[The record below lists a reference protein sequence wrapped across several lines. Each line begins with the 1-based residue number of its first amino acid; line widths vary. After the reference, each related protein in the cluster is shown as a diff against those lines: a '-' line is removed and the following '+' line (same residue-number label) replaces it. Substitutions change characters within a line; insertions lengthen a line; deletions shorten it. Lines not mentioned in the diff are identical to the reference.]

1 MTDRIDR
8 FKARRQLQAQL
19 RDQPVL
25 VALPTPAD
33 ALAMLQQPID
43 TQRVDLA
50 FSALSVDLDTK
61 VSDAQVDAALQDFTK
76 AFNGERFD
84 QLMRDS
90 RREVL
95 QAVVV
100 PFGLGKVLSAYDKV
114 GGNVDTIHNAR
125 KEVYATDE
133 ARDKYAKVP
142 PMDKALRKTFDRD
155 SRYIGKNSAD
165 TTDQAAGI
173 LKDTYTGEI
182 FGPKQV
188 DKRNL
193 DHTISAAEI
202 HRDRGRDLA
211 GLEAIP
217 LANSTSNLN
226 PTKERF
232 NQSKGDQKVEDLV
245 KRLQKESPVR
255 RERIAE
261 LQSKSESELT
271 IKERNELKLSLQKQ
285 TIADYPELIL
295 AKDKAARADYEAK
308 LHDAYYKSEK
318 FKKNVIDTS
327 VKEGGKMA
335 FQQAFGLMLVEFF
348 AATFDEL
355 QDFYRNGAAHDCW
368 WPELRS
374 RMERVASRVGSKWK
388 EALAAGG
395 AGFVAGVLSNLI
407 TVFLNTL
414 MTTSKRVIRMF
425 REGFMSLLRA
435 LKTLAMPPKG
445 MTFREGAHE
454 ALKVICAGAVVIGGV
469 ALEEFIEKF
478 ILTIPGLGLI
488 GSVISAVI
496 IGALTGIT
504 SVFVVYMIDRL
515 DPLGV
520 NRSHELKALHKHLDV
535 ELEAVMSRND
545 RLLFRLEA
553 TLEC

>member
-8 FKARRQLQAQL
+8 FKARRQLQKQL
-19 RDQPVL
+19 REQPVL
-25 VALPTPAD
+25 IALPTPAD

-50 FSALSVDLDTK
+50 FSALSVDLDTH
-61 VSDAQVDAALQDFTK
+61 VTDAQLDAALQDFTK
-76 AFNGERFD
+76 TYDGERFD

-95 QAVVV
+95 QAVAV
-100 PFGLGKVLSAYDKV
+100 PFGLGKVLAAYDKV

-142 PMDKALRKTFDRD
+142 PMDKAIRKPFDRD
-155 SRYIGKNSAD
+155 SRYIDKNRVD
-165 TTDQAAGI
+165 TADQAAGI
-173 LKDTYTGEI
+173 LKDAYTGEI
-182 FGPKQV
+182 FSPKQV

-211 GLEAIP
+211 GLDAIS
-217 LANSTSNLN
+217 LANSESNLN

-232 NQSKGDQKVEDLV
+232 NQSKGDQKVEALV
-245 KRLQKESPVR
+245 KRLQQESPGR

-261 LQSKSESELT
+261 LQAKSESELT
-271 IKERNELKLSLQKQ
+271 IKERNELKLSLEKQ
-285 TIADYPELIL
+285 TIADNPDLIL
-295 AKDKAARADYEAK
+295 AKDKAARAEYEAK

-318 FKKNVIDTS
+318 FKKNLLDTS

-348 AATFDEL
+348 AASFDEL
-355 QDFYRNGAAHDCW
+355 QDFYRNGASHDRW
-368 WPELRS
+368 WAELRS

-435 LKTLAMPPKG
+435 LKTLTMPRKG
-445 MTFREGAHE
+445 W
-454 ALKVICAGAVVIGGV
+454 
-469 ALEEFIEKF
+469 
-478 ILTIPGLGLI
+478 
-488 GSVISAVI
+488 
-496 IGALTGIT
+496 
-504 SVFVVYMIDRL
+504 
-515 DPLGV
+515 PLG
-520 NRSHELKALHKHLDV
+520 KALMKP
-535 ELEAVMSRND
+535 
-545 RLLFRLEA
+545 
-553 TLEC
+553 

>member
-8 FKARRQLQAQL
+8 FKARRQLQAKL
-19 RDQPVL
+19 REEPTL
-25 VALPTPAD
+25 VALPESAD
-33 ALAMLQQPID
+33 ALAMLQQSID
-43 TQRVDLA
+43 SQRVDLA
-50 FSALSVDLDTK
+50 FSALSIDFDTR
-61 VSDAQVDAALQDFTK
+61 VSEAEVDAALLDFTNT
-76 AFNGERFD
+76 FNGKRFD
-84 QLMRDS
+84 QLMTDS
-90 RREVL
+90 RREML

-100 PFGLGKVLSAYDKV
+100 PFGLGKVLSVYDKV

-133 ARDKYAKVP
+133 ARNSYAKVP
-142 PMDKALRKTFDRD
+142 SMDKALRKTFDRD
-155 SRYIGKNSAD
+155 SRYVDKNRRD
-165 TTDQAAGI
+165 TTDQARGDLRDA
-173 LKDTYTGEI
+173 YTGET
-182 FGPKQV
+182 FGPKQL

-202 HRDRGRDLA
+202 HRDSGRDLA
-211 GLEAIP
+211 GLEALP
-217 LANSTSNLN
+217 LANSASNLN

-232 NQSKGDQKVEDLV
+232 NKSKGDQKVENLV
-245 KRLQKESPVR
+245 KRLQREAPAR

-261 LQSKSESELT
+261 LQSKSASELT
-271 IKERNELKLSLQKQ
+271 IKERNELQLNLEKQ
-285 TIADYPELIL
+285 TIADNPEMIL
-295 AKDKAARADYEAK
+295 AKDKAARAEYEAK
-308 LHDAYYKSEK
+308 LSDAYYKSEK

-327 VKEGGKMA
+327 MKEGGKMA
-335 FQQAFGLMLVEFF
+335 FQQAFGLMLAEFF

-355 QDFYRNGAAHDCW
+355 QDFYRNGAAHDRW

-374 RMERVASRVGSKWK
+374 RMERVACRVGSKWK

-425 REGFMSLLRA
+425 REGLMSLLRA

-445 MTFREGAHE
+445 MTFREAAHE
-454 ALKVICAGAVVIGGV
+454 ALKVIGAGAIVIGGV
-469 ALEEFIEKF
+469 ALEEFVEKF

-488 GSVISAVI
+488 GSLVSAVI

-504 SVFVVYMIDRL
+504 SVFVVYLIDRL

-520 NRSHELKALHKHLDV
+520 NRSRKLNALHKHLDR
-535 ELEAVMSRND
+535 ELDAVMGRND
-545 RLLFRLEA
+545 GLLLRLEA

>member
-8 FKARRQLQAQL
+8 FKARRQLQEQL
-19 RDQPVL
+19 RDQPLL
-25 VALPTPAD
+25 VDLPTAAD
-33 ALAMLQQPID
+33 ALALLQQPID
-43 TQRVDLA
+43 LQRVDLA
-50 FSALSVDLDTK
+50 FSALSVDLDTR
-61 VSDAQVDAALQDFTK
+61 VSDAQVDSALQDFTK

-100 PFGLGKVLSAYDKV
+100 PFGLGKVLSVYDKV

-125 KEVYATDE
+125 KEVYATEE
-133 ARDKYAKVP
+133 ARDNYAKVP
-142 PMDKALRKTFDRD
+142 PMDKAIRKTVDRD
-155 SRYIGKNSAD
+155 SCYIDKNRMDSI
-165 TTDQAAGI
+165 DQAAGV
-173 LKDTYTGEI
+173 LKNAYTDEI

-202 HRDRGRDLA
+202 YRDRGRDLA
-211 GLEAIP
+211 GLETIP
-217 LANSTSNLN
+217 LANSASNLN
-226 PTKERF
+226 PTNERF
-232 NQSKGDQKVEDLV
+232 NQSKGDQKVENLV

-261 LQSKSESELT
+261 LQSKSDLT
-271 IKERNELKLSLQKQ
+271 TKERNELKLSLEKQ
-285 TIADYPELIL
+285 IIADNPKLIL
-295 AKDKAARADYEAK
+295 AKDKAARDEYEAK
-308 LHDAYYKSEK
+308 LHEAYYKSQN
-318 FKKNVIDTS
+318 FKNNVIGTS
-327 VKEGGKMA
+327 VREGGTLA
-335 FQQAFGLMLVEFF
+335 FRQAFGHMLVEFF
-348 AATFDEL
+348 AATFDEF
-355 QDFYRNGAAHDCW
+355 QDFYRNGAAHDRW

-388 EALAAGG
+388 DALAAGG

-435 LKTLAMPPKG
+435 LKTLAMPPNG

-454 ALKVICAGAVVIGGV
+454 ALKVICAGAVIIGGV
-469 ALEEFIEKF
+469 VLEEFIEKF

-488 GSVISAVI
+488 GSLVSAVI

-520 NRSHELKALHKHLDV
+520 NRSQELKALHKHLDA
-535 ELEAVMSRND
+535 ELEAVMGRND
-545 RLLFRLEA
+545 SSLLRLEA
-553 TLEC
+553 ALEY

>member
-19 RDQPVL
+19 RDQPLL
-25 VALPTPAD
+25 VALPTAAD
-33 ALAMLQQPID
+33 ALALQQQPID
-43 TQRVDLA
+43 LQRVDLA
-50 FSALSVDLDTK
+50 FSALSVDLDTR
-61 VSDAQVDAALQDFTK
+61 VSDAQVDSALQDFTK

-100 PFGLGKVLSAYDKV
+100 PFGLGKVLSVYDKV

-133 ARDKYAKVP
+133 ARDNYAKVP
-142 PMDKALRKTFDRD
+142 PMDKAIRKTVDRD
-155 SRYIGKNSAD
+155 SRYIDKNRMDSI
-165 TTDQAAGI
+165 DQAAGV
-173 LKDTYTGEI
+173 LKNAYTDEI

-188 DKRNL
+188 NKRNL

-202 HRDRGRDLA
+202 YRDRGRDLA
-211 GLEAIP
+211 GLETIP
-217 LANSTSNLN
+217 LANSASNLN
-226 PTKERF
+226 PTNERF
-232 NQSKGDQKVEDLV
+232 NQSKGDQKVENLV

-261 LQSKSESELT
+261 LQSKSDLT
-271 IKERNELKLSLQKQ
+271 TKEWNELKLSLEKQ
-285 TIADYPELIL
+285 IIADNPKLIL
-295 AKDKAARADYEAK
+295 TKDKAARDEYEAK
-308 LHDAYYKSEK
+308 LHEAYYKSQN
-318 FKKNVIDTS
+318 FKNNLIGTS
-327 VKEGGKMA
+327 VKEGGTLA
-335 FQQAFGLMLVEFF
+335 FRQAFGHMLVEFF
-348 AATFDEL
+348 AATFDEF
-355 QDFYRNGAAHDCW
+355 QDFYRNGAAHDRW

-388 EALAAGG
+388 DALAAGG

-435 LKTLAMPPKG
+435 LKTLAMPPNG

-454 ALKVICAGAVVIGGV
+454 ALKVICAGAVIIGGV
-469 ALEEFIEKF
+469 VLEEFIEKF

-488 GSVISAVI
+488 GSLVSAVI

-520 NRSHELKALHKHLDV
+520 NRSHELKALHKHLDA
-535 ELEAVMSRND
+535 ELEAVMGRND
-545 RLLFRLEA
+545 SSLLRLEA
-553 TLEC
+553 ALEY